1 MSIFSGSS
9 DKTRLR
15 KDRTGMNPFTAGAI
29 VLVLVVIA
37 VYFGFTKHIPFTHGY
52 RVKGVFTSAV
62 SIRKNSPV
70 RIAGVNVGKVTG
82 VSRYKNSDASVV
94 SMELQDKALPLH
106 KDATMKVRPRIF
118 LEGNFF
124 VDLRPGTPASPKL
137 HEGSTIGINQ
147 TATPVQLDEVLTSLQ
162 SDARADLQDVLQV
175 YGGSLT
181 RKPTAQDNAQQ
192 DPSVQ
197 GLTAAQAL
205 NKTFNYS
212 PAALKNSTI
221 VNEAFLGSAP
231 NDLSKLL
238 ASFGKVA
245 GALDANQSALQGFIT
260 NFNVTTGAL
269 AAQQNNLSATVRL
282 LAPTLANSSR
292 TFDALNRAFP
302 PTRAFAREILPG
314 VRETPATIDASFPW
328 IAQSTPWLAKNELGT
343 LAPLLSQ
350 TTPSL
355 ASLTDGTVQLLPQ
368 VDLVSKCVTN
378 VILPTGD
385 VVINDGGS
393 TNPNLHSGAANYK
406 EFWYTMV
413 GLAGEGQNFDG
424 NGMYVRFQPGGGPFT
439 VSTGPSTL
447 SGQQLFGNA
456 VSPPLGTRPRYGKE
470 PPFNPNLACY
480 KNQIPDLNGPAAEIG
495 PAETVRARS
504 ASTLS
509 RSAQAQA
516 AVPRANGT
524 EGQAAAQGT
533 SGQSQ
538 SSPGQ
543 GQGTSGQSKP
553 SLTDEIV
560 SRLNPFAS
568 SGKGGKR

>member
-1 MSIFSGSS
+1 MSDRTS
-9 DKTRLR
+9 LR

-29 VLVLVVIA
+29 VLVLVIIA
-37 VYFGFTKHIPFTHGY
+37 VYLGFTKHIPFTHGY
-52 RVKGVFTSAV
+52 RIKGVFSSAV
-62 SIRKNSPV
+62 TIRKNSPV

-82 VSRYKNSDASVV
+82 VSRYKDSDASVV

-106 KDATMKVRPRIF
+106 RDATMKIRPRIF

-124 VDLRPGTPASPKL
+124 VDLRPGTPASPTL
-137 HEGSTIGINQ
+137 HAGSTIGITQ
-147 TATPVQLDEVLTSLQ
+147 TAAPVQLDEVLTSLQ
-162 SDARADLQDVLQV
+162 SDARADLQEVLQV

-192 DPSVQ
+192 DPDVQ

-221 VNEAFLGSAP
+221 VNQAFLGSSP

-245 GALDANQSALQGFIT
+245 GALDANESALQGFIT
-260 NFNVTTGAL
+260 NFNITTGAL
-269 AAQQNNLSATVRL
+269 AAQQGNLSATIRL
-282 LAPTLANSSR
+282 LAPTLANASR

-328 IAQSTPWLAKNELGT
+328 IAQSRAWLSKNELGT

-355 ASLTDGTVQLLPQ
+355 ARLTDATVQLLPQ
-368 VDLVSKCVTN
+368 VDLVSKCISN
-378 VILPTGD
+378 VVLPTGD
-385 VVINDGGS
+385 IVINDGGAS
-393 TNPNLHSGAANYK
+393 NPNLHTGVANYK

-424 NGMYVRFQPGGGPFT
+424 NGMYVRFQPGGGPAPRRSPASSSSAT
-439 VSTGPSTL
+439 PCHRRSAPARSTGRSRRSTPTSPA
-447 SGQQLFGNA
+447 SGA
-456 VSPPLGTRPRYGKE
+456 RSPTSTARPRRSGRPKRCGRATHRRCRATRRCRA
-470 PPFNPNLACY
+470 PSRA
-480 KNQIPDLNGPAAEIG
+480 PAAPRAR
-495 PAETVRARS
+495 PAPRAPRARGRARRVRARGPPAR
-504 ASTLS
+504 ASRRSPMRSS
-509 RSAQAQA
+509 RA
-516 AVPRANGT
+516 
-524 EGQAAAQGT
+524 
-533 SGQSQ
+533 
-538 SSPGQ
+538 
-543 GQGTSGQSKP
+543 
-553 SLTDEIV
+553 
-560 SRLNPFAS
+560 
-568 SGKGGKR
+568 

>member
-82 VSRYKNSDASVV
+82 ISRYKNSDASVV

-106 KDATMKVRPRIF
+106 KDATMKIRPRIF

-137 HEGSTIGINQ
+137 HEGSTIGITQ

-181 RKPTAQDNAQQ
+181 HKPTAQDNAQQ

-221 VNEAFLGSAP
+221 VNQAFLGSAP

-456 VSPPLGTRPRYGKE
+456 VSPPLGTRPKYGKE

>member
-1 MSIFSGSS
+1 MSIFRRGGG
-9 DKTRLR
+9 DATRLR
-15 KDRTGMNPFTAGAI
+15 KDRTGMNPFRAGAV
-29 VLVLVVIA
+29 VLVIAVIA
-37 VYFGFTKHIPFTHGY
+37 VYFGFSKHIPFTHGF
-52 RVKGVFTSAV
+52 RMKGVFTSAV

-82 VSRYKNSDASVV
+82 VSRYKDSDASVV
-94 SMELQDKALPLH
+94 SMELQDRALPIH
-106 KDATMKVRPRIF
+106 KDATMKIRPRIF

-124 VDLRPGTPASPKL
+124 VDLRPGTPTSPTV
-137 HEGSTIGINQ
+137 HDGATIGISQ

-162 SDARADLQDVLQV
+162 SDARADLQQVLQV
-175 YGGSLT
+175 FGGALT
-181 RKPTAQDNAQQ
+181 QQPTAAQNAQQ
-192 DPSVQ
+192 DPAVR

-205 NKTFNYS
+205 NKTYIYS

-221 VNEAFLGSAP
+221 VNNAFLGSSP

-245 GALDANQSALQGFIT
+245 GALDANESALQNFIT
-260 NFNVTTGAL
+260 NFNVTTGAF
-269 AAQQNNLSATVRL
+269 AAQQSNLSATVRL
-282 LAPTLANSSR
+282 LAPTLANASN

-302 PTRAFAREILPG
+302 PTRAFALEILPG

-328 IAQSTPWLAKNELGT
+328 IAQSKAWLSKGELGT

-350 TTPSL
+350 TTPNL
-355 ASLTDGTVQLLPQ
+355 ASLTDQTTLLLPQ
-368 VDLVSKCVTN
+368 VNLLSKCVTN

-385 VVINDGGS
+385 VVIQDGGAN
-393 TNPNLHSGAANYK
+393 NPNLHTGVANYK

-456 VSPPLGTRPRYGKE
+456 VSPPLGTRPKYGKE
-470 PPFNPNLACY
+470 PAYNPNVSCY

-495 PAETVRARS
+495 PAETVRSRNAT
-504 ASTLS
+504 TLS
-509 RSAQAQA
+509 RNAQVQG
-516 AVPRANGT
+516 AVPRASGT
-524 EGQAAAQGT
+524 EGQAGAPSASGQGKGTGT
-533 SGQSQ
+533 SGRSQ
-538 SSPGQ
+538 
-543 GQGTSGQSKP
+543 P
-553 SLTDEIV
+553 SLTDELV

-568 SGKGGKR
+568 AGKGAKP

>member
-137 HEGSTIGINQ
+137 HEGSTIGITQ

-181 RKPTAQDNAQQ
+181 RKPTAEDNAQQ

-516 AVPRANGT
+516 AVPRATGT
-524 EGQAAAQGT
+524 EGQAAARGT

>member
-1 MSIFSGSS
+1 MSIFRRGGG
-9 DKTRLR
+9 DATRLR
-15 KDRTGMNPFTAGAI
+15 KDRSGMNPFTAGAVVLVI
-29 VLVLVVIA
+29 VLIA
-37 VYFGFTKHIPFTHGY
+37 VYFGFTKHIPFTHGF
-52 RVKGVFTSAV
+52 RMKGVFTSAV

-82 VSRYKNSDASVV
+82 VSRYKDSDASVV
-94 SMELQDKALPLH
+94 SMELQDRALPIH
-106 KDATMKVRPRIF
+106 KDATMKIRPRIF

-124 VDLRPGTPASPKL
+124 VDLRPGTPTSPTV
-137 HEGSTIGINQ
+137 HDGATIGISQ

-162 SDARADLQDVLQV
+162 SDARADLQQVLQV
-175 YGGSLT
+175 FGGALT
-181 RKPTAQDNAQQ
+181 QQPTAAQDAQQ
-192 DPSVQ
+192 DPAVR

-205 NKTFNYS
+205 NKTYIYS

-221 VNEAFLGSAP
+221 VNNAFLGSSP

-245 GALDANQSALQGFIT
+245 GALDANESALQNFIT
-260 NFNVTTGAL
+260 NFNVTTGAF
-269 AAQQNNLSATVRL
+269 AAQQSNLSATVRL
-282 LAPTLANSSR
+282 LAPTLANASN

-302 PTRAFAREILPG
+302 PTRAFALEILPG

-328 IAQSTPWLAKNELGT
+328 IAQSKAWLSKGELGT

-350 TTPSL
+350 TTPNL
-355 ASLTDGTVQLLPQ
+355 ASLTDQTTVLLPQ
-368 VDLVSKCVTN
+368 VNLLSKCVTN

-385 VVINDGGS
+385 VVIQDGGAN
-393 TNPNLHSGAANYK
+393 NPNLHTGVANYK

-470 PPFNPNLACY
+470 PAYNPNVPCY

-495 PAETVRARS
+495 PAETVRARN
-504 ASTLS
+504 ATTLS
-509 RSAQAQA
+509 RNAQVQG
-516 AVPRANGT
+516 AVPRASGT
-524 EGQAAAQGT
+524 EGQAGAPSGSGQRRGTGT
-533 SGQSQ
+533 SGRSQ
-538 SSPGQ
+538 
-543 GQGTSGQSKP
+543 P
-553 SLTDEIV
+553 SLTDELV

-568 SGKGGKR
+568 AGKGAKP